1 MKVNAYVYV
10 VKDGYPVRLS
20 PGDTVPEGVVVTNP
34 DVLVDEPAQPE
45 KEPEKAPEKAPARK
59 PAAPKE

>member
-10 VKDGYPVRLS
+10 YVDGYPVRLA
-20 PGDTVPEGVVVTNP
+20 PGDTVPEGATVTNKA
-34 DVLVDEPAQPE
+34 VLADEPAPA
-45 KEPEKAPEKAPARK
+45 KEPEKAPARK